1 MIGNLKF
8 PVKKDMKEIQT
19 HPGFGCFGV
28 KDLISELKS
37 GLDMTK
43 FQVACGAARMHP
55 HPVQRLCKVCKRVAI
70 ADHPGKNLVIFAREY
85 FLVPV
90 FPVNL
95 ASGKC
100 GGMLNSMLTFQKSL
114 PDHGRA

>member
-28 KDLISELKS
+28 EDLISEHKS

-43 FQVACGAARMHP
+43 FKVAC
-55 HPVQRLCKVCKRVAI
+55 
-70 ADHPGKNLVIFAREY
+70 
-85 FLVPV
+85 
-90 FPVNL
+90 
-95 ASGKC
+95 
-100 GGMLNSMLTFQKSL
+100 
-114 PDHGRA
+114 